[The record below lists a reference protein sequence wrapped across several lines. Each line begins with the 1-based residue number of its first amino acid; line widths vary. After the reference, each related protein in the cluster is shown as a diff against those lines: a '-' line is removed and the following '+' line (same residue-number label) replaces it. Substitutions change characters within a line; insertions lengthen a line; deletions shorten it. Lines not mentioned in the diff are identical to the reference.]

1 MGGFFPFWEWKTI
14 ECLPEKQKGG
24 DAFLLWIMGKR
35 RGGREKT
42 RRWDA
47 KVFLFIPS
55 PLLLWATSTDRKH
68 WGSTLGKV
76 VIGLEKVREL
86 LVKQWLTLVKH
97 GSLQRTCTAVTSYRT
112 WQGMRSSGRDKRQ
125 REKLFLCVWLRNSRG
140 WEITLWAKDPDG
152 HSQMDIHKGSNICTR
167 YSKESLGDWRES
179 KSQHWGAKLDTPC
192 KQRLTEGEHWSCMP
206 SLSIKK

>member
-1 MGGFFPFWEWKTI
+1 MGR
-14 ECLPEKQKGG
+14 
-24 DAFLLWIMGKR
+24 R

-55 PLLLWATSTDRKH
+55 PLLLWVTSTDRKH

-86 LVKQWLTLVKH
+86 LVKQWLTLVKY
-97 GSLQRTCTAVTSYRT
+97 GSLQRTSTAVTSYRECAAVAET
-112 WQGMRSSGRDKRQ
+112 RDK

-140 WEITLWAKDPDG
+140 
-152 HSQMDIHKGSNICTR
+152 
-167 YSKESLGDWRES
+167 
-179 KSQHWGAKLDTPC
+179 
-192 KQRLTEGEHWSCMP
+192 
-206 SLSIKK
+206 